1 MIFAE
6 ESQVSSPIVVACNWL
21 AIYLVENQP
30 VSPVQV
36 RRDAKLFADIDGRT
50 LARAAIRLGVVVR
63 VEHCTT
69 NWRLPGVPAGQHKT
83 GQQLVKG
90 TDYGN
95 CS

>member
-6 ESQVSSPIVVACNWL
+6 ESQVSSPIAVACNWL

-30 VSPVQV
+30 VSPAQV
-36 RRDAKLFADIDGRT
+36 RRDAKLFASIDQR
-50 LARAAIRLGVVVR
+50 LIARAAIRLGVVVG
-63 VEHCTT
+63 VESCTT
-69 NWRLPGVPAGQHKT
+69 TWRLPEVPAGQHKT
-83 GQQLVKG
+83 GHQQIKG